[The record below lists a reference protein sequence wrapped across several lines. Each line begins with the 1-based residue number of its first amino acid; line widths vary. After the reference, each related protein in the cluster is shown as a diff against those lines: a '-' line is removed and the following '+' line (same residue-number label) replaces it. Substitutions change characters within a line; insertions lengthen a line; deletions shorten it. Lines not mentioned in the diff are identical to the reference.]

1 MDHPSEDTL
10 KRFAAGTA
18 SREENRAVV
27 VHLLKG
33 CPACARILRSLM
45 EPNRVARADYES
57 PLDRFDRSL
66 LQGLE
71 SSIDPMETAR
81 NVPRGILLEPP
92 RDHGPRNHGPR
103 KKS

>member
-33 CPACARILRSLM
+33 CPACARILRALM
-45 EPNRVARADYES
+45 EPNPVARADYEE
-57 PLDRFDRSL
+57 PLDRFDQGL

-81 NVPRGILLEPP
+81 NIPRGALFDPL
-92 RDHGPRNHGPR
+92 RDDGPR
-103 KKS
+103 KKH